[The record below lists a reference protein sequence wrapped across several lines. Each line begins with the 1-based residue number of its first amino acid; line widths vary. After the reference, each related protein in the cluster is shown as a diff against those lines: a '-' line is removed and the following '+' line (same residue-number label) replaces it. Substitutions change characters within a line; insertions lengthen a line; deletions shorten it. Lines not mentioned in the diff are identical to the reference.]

1 MKIRDLDLGDF
12 PILLAPLEDI
22 TDVSYRL
29 ICKEQG
35 ADMVYTEFVSS
46 DGLIRDA
53 HKSLRKLVTLE
64 AERPVGIQI
73 FGADLDSMVEA
84 ARYAESANPDVIDIN
99 WGCPVKKVVSKG
111 AGSGILKDIPK
122 MIRIT
127 DAVVKAVNLPVTVKT
142 RLGWDETD
150 KPIVDVAERLQD
162 VGIEAITIHGRTRS
176 QLYSGVADWTLI
188 GKVKEN
194 QRMRI
199 PVIGN
204 GDISTPEQVVSA
216 KNTFGVDGVMI
227 GRAAIGNPW
236 LFASVKQ
243 FMANGTIPAE
253 PSLTVRAK
261 TALRHL
267 ETAIEYKGE
276 RTALVEMRKFY
287 SGYFKGVPHFKTH
300 KMQLITSLNVEE
312 IKSILADLANS
323 EA

>member
-12 PILLAPLEDI
+12 PVLLAPLEDI

-127 DAVVKAVNLPVTVKT
+127 EAVVKAVNLPVTVKT

-150 KPIVDVAERLQD
+150 KPIVEVAERLQD

-199 PVIGN
+199 PIIGN
-204 GDISTPEQVVSA
+204 GDICSPEHVVNA
-216 KNTFGVDGVMI
+216 KNRYGVDGVMI

-243 FMANGTIPAE
+243 FMAEGTIPTE
-253 PSLTVRAK
+253 PTLTVRAK

-300 KMQLITSLNVEE
+300 KMQLITSLNLGE